1 MREDA
6 LRMKKLF
13 CLTLALMLLLVTG
26 VFSEAAPDPAEEPK
40 EDLSGDTIA
49 VDADFDGT
57 YWESEGLQMEAVW
70 QDGYYK
76 IAIRDGEKELS
87 YLCREDPETGD
98 KVSIGTGMPEDDQ
111 ADKGVASFHC
121 SYEGSYLEII
131 WRKPDGSE
139 VVFTP
144 VQDPLDQTQWYA
156 KNRLLTLFWRGQ
168 ENYEVL
174 VELYGLPE
182 YTNWTYQCTL
192 EGETLKGPGQKD
204 TMTGSTETSGVF
216 TFTENRAG
224 LLWQDEADGTELP
237 FTGVDMGLTR
247 ESWSNEAGILSVTFA
262 AGWYDVHIYNY
273 ETEKETAFLCT
284 LDRETGVLKALD
296 PSEIDYE
303 ELNKYIYVEESLYAG
318 GATFLKEDGDHLV
331 WQEEEETFI
340 RGF

>member
-1 MREDA
+1 
-6 LRMKKLF
+6 MKKLF
-13 CLTLALMLLLVTG
+13 CLTLALLLLLLTG
-26 VFSEAAPDPAEEPK
+26 VFSEAAPDPAEEPE

-87 YLCREDPETGD
+87 YLCREDPDTGD

-111 ADKGVASFHC
+111 ADQGVASFHC
-121 SYEGSYLEII
+121 SYAGSHLEII
-131 WRKPDGSE
+131 WRKSDGSE

-174 VELYGLPE
+174 VEIYGLPE

-192 EGETLKGPGQKD
+192 DGETLKGPGQKD
-204 TMTGSTETSGVF
+204 TMTGSTKTSGVF
-216 TFTENRAG
+216 TFTENRTG

-237 FTGVDMGLTR
+237 FTGVDMELTR
-247 ESWSNEAGILSVTFA
+247 ESWSNEAGILSITFA

-284 LDRETGVLKALD
+284 LDRATGLLKALE
-296 PSEIDYE
+296 PSEIDFG
-303 ELNKYIYVEESLYAG
+303 ELEKYLYAERDLYAG